1 MKIEKCFVIDAP
13 QETVWDFI
21 SSPEKVGPCFPGCKG
36 VKKLGDN
43 QYQTEIKVQIGPIKT
58 VFNIEFEETE
68 SRPMEYFAYA
78 SRGEEGHRA
87 SRLKA
92 DSTLTL
98 SPLDGGKTQ
107 VDYASELSIVG
118 RLGKFGLGMMK
129 KKADTMGDEFIAAVR
144 SEIEGPAAGSGAA
157 EAETDESAAPAADG
171 GRPGGL
177 KMAVAAAVAAV
188 ILLLVYYFTR

>member
-1 MKIEKCFVIDAP
+1 MKIEKSFVIDAP
-13 QETVWDFI
+13 QEAVWDFI
-21 SSPEKVGPCFPGCKG
+21 SSPEKVGPCFPGCEG
-36 VKKLGDN
+36 VKKLGGN
-43 QYQTEIKVQIGPIKT
+43 QYETDIKVQIGPIKT
-58 VFNIEFEETE
+58 VFNIKFEETE

-98 SPLDGGKTQ
+98 APLDGGKTQ

-129 KKADTMGDEFIAAVR
+129 KKADTMGDEFIASVR
-144 SEIEGPAAGSGAA
+144 SEIEGPAADSGAA
-157 EAETDESAAPAADG
+157 ETAAGESAAPPAG
-171 GRPGGL
+171 SGRSGGL
-177 KMAVAAAVAAV
+177 KMAAAAVGAAV
-188 ILLLVYYFTR
+188 IILLVYYFTR